1 MKLKKSVPVT
11 QVDPKEDMYHCCR
24 WCHHYQNGKCY
35 NNNIQ
40 IIDDS
45 AVFEVAESGRLDEVL
60 EETLKSEKLTPFKEL
75 EYKLLEWNVSQK
87 RIKEFNELFSS
98 CYEEFA
104 LHLKESLDESV
115 SRLYQTDLDDITFDG
130 LEISNPEEYYCKD
143 WC

>member
-1 MKLKKSVPVT
+1 M
-11 QVDPKEDMYHCCR
+11 
-24 WCHHYQNGKCY
+24 
-35 NNNIQ
+35 Q

-60 EETLKSEKLTPFKEL
+60 EETIKSEKLTPFKEL

-98 CYEEFA
+98 CYEEFT

-115 SRLYQTDLDDITFDG
+115 SRLYQTDLDDRTFDG
-130 LEISNPEEYYCKD
+130 IEIGNPEEYYCKD

>member
-11 QVDPKEDMYHCCR
+11 QADPKEDMYHCCR

-35 NNNIQ
+35 NNNMQ

-60 EETLKSEKLTPFKEL
+60 EETIKSEKLTPFKEL

-115 SRLYQTDLDDITFDG
+115 SRLYQTDLDDRTFDG
-130 LEISNPEEYYCKD
+130 IEISNPEEYYCKD